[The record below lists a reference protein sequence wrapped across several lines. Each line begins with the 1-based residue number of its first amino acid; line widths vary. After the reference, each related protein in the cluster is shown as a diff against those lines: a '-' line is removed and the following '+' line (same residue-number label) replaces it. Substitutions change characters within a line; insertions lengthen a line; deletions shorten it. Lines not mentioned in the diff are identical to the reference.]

1 MEIAGTRAMAHQD
14 VAKIVDRFDDDV
26 NHGSFALDMA
36 PDHPSGTA
44 AADFIVSFP
53 SVGVYDQVGLSGFVF
68 KGDEGDAGSGAGPLA
83 TGDQAGYLYGDAGT
97 GGFELVGGEAMAQV
111 ALFAEQGKGMPL

>member
-68 KGDEGDAGSGAGPLA
+68 KGDKGDSLGSSRSLSHYN
-83 TGDQAGYLYGDAGT
+83 DSCQLNRC
-97 GGFELVGGEAMAQV
+97 
-111 ALFAEQGKGMPL
+111 GMLEV